1 MLSLAILPD
10 RLLITIVALIVVCF
24 AVSILAY
31 LRQEKM
37 IYFPRRTT
45 HSALVD
51 RARQLG
57 VTLWPGDSADY
68 RGLVSVD
75 FPGRSKGVVMIFHGN
90 AGSAVDRYYYVA
102 GIQRLGYRVVLFEYP
117 GYGARPGTLGEAVFV
132 ADAVRAARTA
142 TKEFG
147 GPLYVLGESLG
158 CGIAS
163 AIAGMKDIS
172 VKGVVLITPWD
183 TLPNLAQD
191 IYWFLPVKRM
201 IKDKYDNIKNLRD
214 FNGPI
219 AVIMAGEDEI
229 IPNKRT
235 KRLYESLSENKRL
248 WTLQG
253 VGHNDWLTAVDGTWW
268 KEVMDFVS
276 GGTRDR

>member
-1 MLSLAILPD
+1 MLRLAILPD
-10 RLLITIVALIVVCF
+10 RLLITIVVVILVFF

-37 IYFPRRTT
+37 IYFPHRTT
-45 HSALVD
+45 RSVLAD

-57 VTLWPGDSADY
+57 LTLWPANSADY
-68 RGLVSVD
+68 YGLASVD
-75 FPGRSKGVVMIFHGN
+75 FSGRSKGVVMIFHGN

-102 GIQRLGYRVVLFEYP
+102 GIQRLDYRVVLFEYP
-117 GYGARPGTLGEAVFV
+117 GYGARSGPLGEAAFV
-132 ADAVRAARTA
+132 ADAARAVRAAIE
-142 TKEFG
+142 EFG
-147 GPLYVLGESLG
+147 GPLYVWGESLG

-163 AIAGMKDIS
+163 AIVGRQDITT
-172 VKGVVLITPWD
+172 KGAVLVTPWD

-191 IYWFLPVKRM
+191 IYWFLPVKRL
-201 IKDKYDNIKNLRD
+201 IRDKYDNIKNLRD
-214 FNGPI
+214 FKGPI

-235 KRLYESLSENKRL
+235 KKLYESLPENKRL

-253 VGHNDWLTAVDGTWW
+253 VGHNDWLTAVDGMWW

-276 GGTRDR
+276 GGPRDD

>member
-1 MLSLAILPD
+1 MLRLAILPD
-10 RLLITIVALIVVCF
+10 RLLITIVALILVFF
-24 AVSILAY
+24 AISIFAY

-37 IYFPRRTT
+37 IYFPRKITR
-45 HSALVD
+45 SALAA

-57 VTLWPGDSADY
+57 LNLWPADSANY
-68 RGLVSVD
+68 CGLISED

-90 AGSAVDRYYYVA
+90 AGSALDRSYYVA
-102 GIQRLGYRVVLFEYP
+102 GIQRLDYRVVLFEYP
-117 GYGARPGTLGEAVFV
+117 GYGARSGTLGEAAFV
-132 ADAVRAARTA
+132 AGAARAARTA
-142 TKEFG
+142 TEEFG

-163 AIAGMKDIS
+163 AIAGRKDII
-172 VKGVVLITPWD
+172 VKGVVLVTPWD

-191 IYWFLPVKRM
+191 IYWFLPVKRL
-201 IKDKYDNIKNLRD
+201 IRDKYDNIKNLKD
-214 FNGPI
+214 FKGPI

-235 KRLYESLSENKRL
+235 KKLYESLPEKKRL
-248 WTLQG
+248 WILQD
-253 VGHNDWLTAVDGTWW
+253 VGHNDWLTAVDGMWW

-276 GGTRDR
+276 GETSNH